1 MKAAT
6 YTRYGPP
13 EVIHLSEI
21 SKPTPKDDEVLIRVM
36 ATTVTVGDTRM
47 RSFTVPRGQWLFAR
61 LFLGVLGPRRTIL
74 GMEMAGVIEAVGS
87 RVTRFRVGDAVMAST
102 FEIGFGAHVEYKC
115 MPEDGVLTIKP
126 ERLTYAEAAAAVGA
140 GMTALRCLHKA
151 GIQPGQDVLI
161 YGASGAVGTSA
172 VQIAHHLGA
181 TVTGVCSGANLDLV
195 RSLGADRVIDYTR
208 TDFSAEGPLYD
219 VIFDAVAKF
228 PPAQA
233 RRALKSGGVYLNVHR
248 DSDTP
253 MASTRLEELQAVTR
267 LLETGALKPV
277 IDRCYALDQ
286 IVEAHRYV
294 DQGHKKGSVVIIP

>member
-6 YTRYGPP
+6 FTRYGPP
-13 EVIHLSEI
+13 EVIHLSEV
-21 SKPTPKDDEVLIRVM
+21 SKPTPKDDEVLIHVM

-47 RSFTVPRGQWLFAR
+47 RSFTVPRGQWLLAR

-74 GMEMAGVIEAVGS
+74 GMELAGVIEAVGS
-87 RVTRFRVGDAVMAST
+87 RVTRFHVGDAVMAST
-102 FEIGFGAHVEYKC
+102 FEVGFGAHVEYKC
-115 MPEDGVLTIKP
+115 MAEDGVLTIKP
-126 ERLTYAEAAAAVGA
+126 EHVTYAEAAAAIGA
-140 GMTALRCLHKA
+140 GMTALRCLHQA
-151 GIQPGQDVLI
+151 RIQPGQDVLI

-181 TVTGVCSGANLDLV
+181 NVTGVCSGANLDLV

-208 TDFSAEGPLYD
+208 TDFSAEGSLYD

-248 DSDTP
+248 DSDRH
-253 MASTRLEELQAVTR
+253 MARTRLEELEAVTH
-267 LLETGALKPV
+267 LLEAGTLKPV